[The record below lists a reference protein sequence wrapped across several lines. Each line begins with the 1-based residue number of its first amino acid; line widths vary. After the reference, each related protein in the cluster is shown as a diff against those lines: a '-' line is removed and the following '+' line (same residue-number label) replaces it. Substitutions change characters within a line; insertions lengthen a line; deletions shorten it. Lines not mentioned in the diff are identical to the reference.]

1 MTKTKIAKTC
11 KKKLSESNIN
21 KLIQNIDKLNRHIKN
36 LIKMT
41 KTLKKW

>member
-11 KKKLSESNIN
+11 KKLSESNIN

-41 KTLKKW
+41 KTLKNW